1 MVIPNSAAFSANSD
15 LRRKRKISKVKTK
28 SKSQKDDLAESVI
41 KGNLRNIEDIIDVL
55 DSLYG
60 AGFPI
65 CLSYKYQYNH
75 STDTVRVQEKETA
88 DEFVEESVFSTDL
101 NIVHLACIFDQDQV
115 LEFLSLYGVA
125 SMRESVSSKPPAL
138 VSAWFGA
145 LSTLHT
151 LHRLGFNLLA
161 QDGRQVRSEAG
172 HENVT
177 VPFIAEN
184 RPPPGC

>member
-1 MVIPNSAAFSANSD
+1 MFNFEKIWLISIFQHIPSAAYSSTSD
-15 LRRKRKISKVKTK
+15 FKRKRKISKVKTK
-28 SKSQKDDLAESVI
+28 TKSQKDDLAESII
-41 KGNLRNIEDIIDVL
+41 KGNLQNIEDIIDVL

-60 AGFPI
+60 KGISI
-65 CLSYKYQYNH
+65 CLSYKYQYNPN
-75 STDTVRVQEKETA
+75 TDTVRVQDVLDSEVSHET
-88 DEFVEESVFSTDL
+88 DEDSIYSDL

-145 LSTLHT
+145 LSTLNT

-161 QDGRQVRSEAG
+161 QDARQVPVRGWS
-172 HENVT
+172 
-177 VPFIAEN
+177 
-184 RPPPGC
+184 